1 MLSKIQSWGNSQGL
15 RLNKQLLEEAHLKV
29 GQQVDIIAFEG
40 EIIIKP
46 TSKIKG
52 RYSLKDLVAK
62 MPQNYKTQ
70 EANWGKAVGKEE
82 D

>member
-1 MLSKIQSWGNSQGL
+1 MLSTIQSWGNSQGL

-29 GQQVDIIAFEG
+29 GQQVDIIAHEG

-46 TSKIKG
+46 TSKIRG

-70 EANWGKAVGKEE
+70 EVNWGKAAGKEE

>member
-29 GQQVDIIAFEG
+29 GEEVDIIAHEG
-40 EIIIKP
+40 EIIIRP
-46 TSKIKG
+46 TSKIRG
-52 RYSLKDLVAK
+52 RYSLKNLVAK
-62 MPQNYKTQ
+62 MPENYEAQ
-70 EANWGKAVGKEE
+70 EVDWGNAVGKEE